1 MTMRP
6 DGGTLT
12 ETLMHRPT
20 FVRCLAALLS
30 LSTLLTP
37 VAGAQQS
44 SERPAAR
51 PLGAAIATSEAM
63 RAISAVRQLPGGRLL
78 VNDPASRRVVMLDS
92 MMKVI
97 KVVAD
102 TTPATQNAYGLRGG
116 GILPWR
122 GDSTLFLDPA
132 SLSMLVLDP
141 DGEIKRVM
149 AAPRPDDVFSLVG
162 GALGYPGFDARG
174 RLVYRATGLTF
185 PRRAGGGGGGAGF
198 QPPTLPDST
207 PLVRFDLATRKL
219 DTAAY
224 IKVTAPRIAFLENE
238 GRRQISFTVNPLPE
252 VDDWAML
259 PDGTVAILRKDY
271 HVDFIDA
278 DGKRTSS
285 PRIPF
290 DWQRLTDSAKTAI
303 IDSVKAL
310 VERGGPGAGLQGLL
324 GGGDGGGMGAGAFG
338 GGFGG
343 FPGGFGAGG
352 GGGFGGGRGNRGAG
366 GGGGDG
372 PPPPR
377 RDAAPGGAASG
388 GAAGGAAGAGG
399 AGAAGGARQGGGGG
413 GRGFGPQVNMV
424 QPNELPDYRPAFAN
438 GSVRADADGK
448 LWVRIIPT
456 KPTGR
461 GPEYD
466 VIDRTGKLVDRV
478 VLPAG
483 TTIAGFGPGG
493 TVYLGVRDAAGVHVV
508 RARER

>member
-1 MTMRP
+1 MR
-6 DGGTLT
+6 GSMFARHT
-12 ETLMHRPT
+12 
-20 FVRCLAALLS
+20 AALVS
-30 LSTLLTP
+30 LSTMLAS
-37 VAGAQQS
+37 VVGAQQA

-51 PLGAAIATSEAM
+51 PLGPAVATSEAM

-132 SLSMLVLDP
+132 SLSMLVLDA
-141 DGEIKRVM
+141 DGDIKRVM
-149 AAPRPDDVFSLVG
+149 AAPRPDDVVSLVG

-174 RLVYRATGLTF
+174 RLVYRATGLNF
-185 PRRAGGGGGGAGF
+185 PRRAGGGRGAES
-198 QPPTLPDST
+198 QPPSFPDTT
-207 PLVRFDLATRKL
+207 PLVRFDLATRTL
-219 DTAAY
+219 DTVAY
-224 IKVTAPRIAFLENE
+224 IKVAAPRILFLENE
-238 GRRQISFTVNPLPE
+238 GRRQLSFTVNPMPE

-290 DWQRLTDSAKTAI
+290 DWQRLTDSAKTAVV
-303 IDSVKAL
+303 DSVKAL
-310 VERGGPGAGLQGLL
+310 IERGGPAAGLQGLL
-324 GGGDGGGMGAGAFG
+324 GGGDAGGTGAGAFG

-343 FPGGFGAGG
+343 FRGGFG
-352 GGGFGGGRGNRGAG
+352 GGGFGGRGNRG
-366 GGGGDG
+366 GGGDAS
-372 PPPPR
+372 PPAR
-377 RDAAPGGAASG
+377 RGASAGSAAGSAAAGGAAAG
-388 GAAGGAAGAGG
+388 GTTPGGAAGAGSGG
-399 AGAAGGARQGGGGG
+399 AEGTGAARQGGG
-413 GRGFGPQVNMV
+413 GRGFGPQVNLV
-424 QPNELPDYRPAFAN
+424 QPSELPDYRPAFAN
-438 GSVRADADGK
+438 GSVRADAEGK
-448 LWVRIIPT
+448 LWVRIIPA
-456 KPTGR
+456 KPSS

-508 RARER
+508 RASER

>member
-12 ETLMHRPT
+12 ETFMR
-20 FVRCLAALLS
+20 RSMLARHTTALLS
-30 LSTLLTP
+30 LSMLLAP
-37 VAGAQQS
+37 AAGAQQS
-44 SERPAAR
+44 GERATARQEAR
-51 PLGAAIATSEAM
+51 PLGAAVATSEAM

-92 MMKVI
+92 MMKII

-141 DGEIKRVM
+141 DGEIERVM

-174 RLVYRATGLTF
+174 RLVYRATGLNF
-185 PRRAGGGGGGAGF
+185 PRRPGGGQGGAGV
-198 QPPTLPDST
+198 QPPTLPDTT
-207 PLVRFDLATRKL
+207 PLVRFDLATRRL
-219 DTAAY
+219 DTVAY
-224 IKVTAPRIAFLENE
+224 IKVAAPRIAFLENE
-238 GRRQISFTVNPLPE
+238 GRRQLSLTVNPLPE

-278 DGKRTSS
+278 DGKRTAG
-285 PRIPF
+285 PKIPF
-290 DWQRLTDSAKTAI
+290 DWQRLSDSAKTAI
-303 IDSVKAL
+303 ADSVKAL

-324 GGGDGGGMGAGAFG
+324 GGDGGGMGAGGFGG

-343 FPGGFGAGG
+343 FGGG
-352 GGGFGGGRGNRGAG
+352 GGGFGGGRGNRGGAG
-366 GGGGDG
+366 GADG

-377 RDAAPGGAASG
+377 RDAATGAA
-388 GAAGGAAGAGG
+388 AAGAGG
-399 AGAAGGARQGGGGG
+399 AGARQGGAQAAGG
-413 GRGFGPQVNMV
+413 GRGFGPQVNIV
-424 QPNELPDYRPAFAN
+424 PANELPDYRPAFVN

-448 LWVRIIPT
+448 LWVRISPT

-483 TTIAGFGPGG
+483 TTIAGFGAGG
-493 TVYLGVRDAAGVHVV
+493 VVYLGVRDQAGVHVV
-508 RARER
+508 RAHER